1 MNYNLNQIISDNR
14 GVNTIN
20 NDMEYL
26 DIVTEDGTPTGKKVD
41 RNTAHSDG
49 ILHRTAHVWVVRN
62 INGRYEI
69 MLQKRSM
76 NKDSFPGKYDTSSAG
91 HMPAGSE
98 YAESAIR
105 ELDEELGIEATSNQL
120 HYAGMFRTQY
130 EKEFHGRLFKDNEVT
145 KVFVYMEPVNIEELS
160 LQESEVEEVRW
171 FDLDEVAEEIKTSR
185 DRFCVP
191 SEGLSILT
199 QYLEGISI

>member
-1 MNYNLNQIISDNR
+1 
-14 GVNTIN
+14 
-20 NDMEYL
+20 MEYF
-26 DIVTEDGTPTGKKVD
+26 DIVAEDGTPTGKTID
-41 RNTAHSDG
+41 RDTAHSEG

-98 YAESAIR
+98 YVESAIR
-105 ELDEELGIEATSNQL
+105 ELDEELGIEATSDQL

>member
-1 MNYNLNQIISDNR
+1 M
-14 GVNTIN
+14 NTIN

-98 YAESAIR
+98 YVESAIR

-171 FDLDEVAEEIKTSR
+171 FALDEVTEEIKTSR

>member
-1 MNYNLNQIISDNR
+1 M
-14 GVNTIN
+14 NTIN

-98 YAESAIR
+98 YLESAIR
-105 ELDEELGIEATSNQL
+105 ELDEELGIEATPNQL

-171 FDLDEVAEEIKTSR
+171 FALDEVAEEIKTSR

>member
-1 MNYNLNQIISDNR
+1 M
-14 GVNTIN
+14 NTIN

-98 YAESAIR
+98 YVESAIR

-145 KVFVYMEPVNIEELS
+145 KVFVYMEPVNIEKLS

-171 FDLDEVAEEIKTSR
+171 FALDEVAEEIKTSR

-199 QYLEGISI
+199 HFLEGISI

>member
-1 MNYNLNQIISDNR
+1 M
-14 GVNTIN
+14 NTIN

-41 RNTAHSDG
+41 RNRAHSDG

-98 YAESAIR
+98 YVESAIR

-120 HYAGMFRTQY
+120 HYAGMFRIQY

>member
-1 MNYNLNQIISDNR
+1 M
-14 GVNTIN
+14 NTIN

-26 DIVTEDGTPTGKKVD
+26 DIVTEDGTPIGKKVD

-98 YAESAIR
+98 YVESAIR

-171 FDLDEVAEEIKTSR
+171 FALDEVAEEIKTSR

>member
-1 MNYNLNQIISDNR
+1 
-14 GVNTIN
+14 
-20 NDMEYL
+20 MELL

-41 RNTAHSDG
+41 RNTAHSEG
-49 ILHRTAHVWVVRN
+49 ILHRTAHVWVVRFVN
-62 INGRYEI
+62 DQYEI
-69 MLQKRSM
+69 LLQKRSR

-98 YAESAIR
+98 YVESAIR
-105 ELDEELGIEATSNQL
+105 ELSEELGIEATPDQL

-145 KVFVYMEPVNIEELS
+145 KVFVYMEPANIEKLS

-171 FDLDEVAEEIKTSR
+171 FALDEVAEEIKTSR

-199 QYLEGISI
+199 QYLKGISI